1 MSFSRSS
8 LVNYVGIAV
17 GATITAAG
25 LDLFLIPN
33 KIAAGGVS
41 GLATVIHYVA
51 NIPVGAVMLALNVPL
66 FLLSVK
72 QLGVRFGV
80 NTLFGA
86 VVLSIAIDVIA
97 RFVTVITQD
106 IFLSTLYGGVVCGLG
121 MGIVFKYH
129 GTTAGTD
136 LAAKLINKY
145 AGISVG
151 QALLAVDFF
160 VITTAGVVFN
170 SFELAMYALISLFVT
185 SKVIDL
191 VQEGR
196 SDTKAFFIISN
207 KPADVAQAIMHD
219 MERGVTFLQGRGGY
233 TQLSRDVLFCVVT
246 SAELSTLKQI
256 IHDTDSE
263 AFVIVADTNEVLGEG
278 FGRYASSP

>member
-1 MSFSRSS
+1 MAFSRTSII
-8 LVNYVGIAV
+8 NYLGIAA
-17 GATITAAG
+17 GAIITAAG

-51 NIPVGAVMLALNVPL
+51 HIPVGITMLALNIPL
-66 FLLSVK
+66 FLFSVK
-72 QLGVRFGV
+72 ELGVRFGL

-86 VVLSIAIDVIA
+86 VVLSASIDVIA
-97 RFVTVITQD
+97 RYAPVITQD

-121 MGIVFKYH
+121 MGIVFKCH

-136 LAAKLINKY
+136 LAAKLIHKFT
-145 AGISVG
+145 GISVG
-151 QALLAVDFF
+151 QALLGVDFF
-160 VITTAGVVFN
+160 VITLAGIIFS

-196 SDTKAFFIISN
+196 SDTKAFFIISS
-207 KPADVAQAIMHD
+207 KPAEVANTIMRD

-233 TQLSRDVLFCVVT
+233 TETSRDVLFCVVT
-246 SAELSTLKQI
+246 SAELSMLKKI
-256 IHDTDSE
+256 IHDTDSG
-263 AFVIVADTNEVLGEG
+263 AFVIVADTTEVLGEG

>member
-1 MSFSRSS
+1 MVHWRAT
-8 LVNYVGIAV
+8 LTNYIGIAV
-17 GATITAAG
+17 GAIITAAG

-41 GLATVIHYVA
+41 GLATVIYYVT
-51 NIPVGAVMLALNVPL
+51 NIPVGMIMLALNVPL
-66 FLLSVK
+66 FLFSVK
-72 QLGVRFGV
+72 QLGMRFGV

-86 VVLSIAIDVIA
+86 VVLSFAIDIIA
-97 RFVTVITQD
+97 RFTPVITQD
-106 IFLSTLYGGVVCGLG
+106 IFLSTLYGGVVVGLG

-136 LAAKLINKY
+136 LAAKLINKFT
-145 AGISVG
+145 GVSVG

-160 VITTAGVVFN
+160 VIATAGIVFN
-170 SFELAMYALISLFVT
+170 SFELAMYALISLFIT

-196 SDTKAFFIISN
+196 SDTKAFFIISD
-207 KPADVAQAIMHD
+207 KPDEVAAAIMYD

-233 TQLSRDVLFCVVT
+233 TQARRDVLFCVVT
-246 SAELSTLKQI
+246 SAELSTLKRI
-256 IHDTDSE
+256 IHVTDPG

>member
-1 MSFSRSS
+1 MAVSRIS
-8 LVNYVGIAV
+8 LINYLGIAA
-17 GATITAAG
+17 GAIITAAG

-51 NIPVGAVMLALNVPL
+51 HIPVGVTMLALNIPL
-66 FLLSVK
+66 FLFSVK
-72 QLGVRFGV
+72 ELGVRFGL

-86 VVLSIAIDVIA
+86 VVLSVSIDVIA
-97 RFVTVITQD
+97 RYAPVITQD

-136 LAAKLINKY
+136 LAAKLIHKFT
-145 AGISVG
+145 GISVG
-151 QALLAVDFF
+151 QALLGVDFF
-160 VITTAGVVFN
+160 VIALAGIIFN

-207 KPADVAQAIMHD
+207 KPAEVAKAIMHD

-233 TQLSRDVLFCVVT
+233 TETSRDVLFCVVT
-246 SAELSTLKQI
+246 SAELSTLKKI
-256 IHDTDSE
+256 IHATDAG
-263 AFVIVADTNEVLGEG
+263 AFVIVADTTEVLGEG

>member
-1 MSFSRSS
+1 MAFSRSS
-8 LVNYVGIAV
+8 LVNYAGIAA
-17 GATITAAG
+17 GAIITAAG

-51 NIPVGAVMLALNVPL
+51 HIPVGATMLALNIPL
-66 FLLSVK
+66 FLFSIK
-72 QLGVRFGV
+72 KLGLRFGL

-86 VVLSIAIDVIA
+86 VVLSVAIDVIA
-97 RFVTVITQD
+97 RFTTVITQD

-121 MGIVFKYH
+121 MGVVFKYH

-136 LAAKLINKY
+136 LAAKLINRFT
-145 AGISVG
+145 GLSVG
-151 QALLAVDFF
+151 QSLLAVDFF
-160 VITTAGVVFN
+160 VITSAGIIFK

-196 SDTKAFFIISN
+196 SDTKAFFIISS
-207 KPADVAQAIMHD
+207 KPAEVARTIMQD
-219 MERGVTFLQGRGGY
+219 MERGVTFLQGKGGY
-233 TQLSRDVLFCVVT
+233 TETERDVLFCVVT
-246 SAELSTLKQI
+246 SAELSTMKKI
-256 IHDTDSE
+256 IHDTDAQ
-263 AFVIVADTNEVLGEG
+263 AFVIVADTTEVLGEG

>member
-1 MSFSRSS
+1 MAFSRSS
-8 LVNYVGIAV
+8 LINYVGIAV
-17 GATITAAG
+17 GAIITAAG

-51 NIPVGAVMLALNVPL
+51 HIPVGATMLVLNVPL
-66 FLLSVK
+66 FLFSVK
-72 QLGVRFGV
+72 QLGIHFGL

-97 RFVTVITQD
+97 RFAPVITQD
-106 IFLSTLYGGVVCGLG
+106 IFLSTLYGGVVCGFG

-136 LAAKLINKY
+136 LAAKLINKFT
-145 AGISVG
+145 GLSVG

-160 VITTAGVVFN
+160 VITTAGIVFN

-196 SDTKAFFIISN
+196 SDTKAFFIISD
-207 KPADVAQAIMHD
+207 KPDEVAKAIMYD
-219 MERGVTFLQGRGGY
+219 MDRGVTFLQGSGGY
-233 TQLSRDVLFCVVT
+233 TRAQRDVLFCVVT
-246 SAELSTLKQI
+246 SAELSTLKKI
-256 IHDTDSE
+256 IHHTDSG

>member
-1 MSFSRSS
+1 MAFSRNS
-8 LVNYVGIAV
+8 LINYLGIAT
-17 GATITAAG
+17 GAVITAAG

-41 GLATVIHYVA
+41 GLATVIHYIA
-51 NIPVGAVMLALNVPL
+51 HIPVGVTMLALNIPL
-66 FLLSVK
+66 FLLSIK
-72 QLGVRFGV
+72 KLGVHFGL

-86 VVLSIAIDVIA
+86 VVLSAAIDIIA
-97 RFVTVITQD
+97 RVAPVITQD
-106 IFLSTLYGGVVCGLG
+106 IFLSTLYGGMVCGLG

-136 LAAKLINKY
+136 LAAKLIQKY
-145 AGISVG
+145 TGMSVG
-151 QALLAVDFF
+151 QALLGVDFF
-160 VITTAGVVFN
+160 VITMAGIVFN

-207 KPADVAQAIMHD
+207 KPAEVANTIMRE

-233 TQLSRDVLFCVVT
+233 TETARDVLFCVVT
-246 SAELSTLKQI
+246 SAELSTLKKI
-256 IHDTDSE
+256 IHDTDTG

>member
-1 MSFSRSS
+1 
-8 LVNYVGIAV
+8 
-17 GATITAAG
+17 
-25 LDLFLIPN
+25 
-33 KIAAGGVS
+33 
-41 GLATVIHYVA
+41 
-51 NIPVGAVMLALNVPL
+51 MLALNIPL
-66 FLLSVK
+66 FLFSVRE
-72 QLGVRFGV
+72 LGVRFGL

-86 VVLSIAIDVIA
+86 VVLSASIDVIA
-97 RFVTVITQD
+97 RYAPVITQD

-136 LAAKLINKY
+136 LAAKLIHKFT
-145 AGISVG
+145 GISVG
-151 QALLAVDFF
+151 QALLGVDFF
-160 VITTAGVVFN
+160 VITLAGIIFN

-196 SDTKAFFIISN
+196 SDTKAFFIISS
-207 KPADVAQAIMHD
+207 KPAEVASTIMRD

-233 TQLSRDVLFCVVT
+233 TETSRDVLFCVVT
-246 SAELSTLKQI
+246 SAELSTLKKI
-256 IHDTDSE
+256 IHDADSG
-263 AFVIVADTNEVLGEG
+263 AFVIVADTTEVLGEG

>member
-1 MSFSRSS
+1 MAFSRTS
-8 LVNYVGIAV
+8 LINYLGIAA
-17 GATITAAG
+17 GAIITAAG

-51 NIPVGAVMLALNVPL
+51 HIPVGVTMLALNIPL
-66 FLLSVK
+66 FLFSVK
-72 QLGVRFGV
+72 ELGVRFGL

-86 VVLSIAIDVIA
+86 VVLSASIDVIA
-97 RFVTVITQD
+97 RYAPVITQD

-136 LAAKLINKY
+136 LAAKLIHKFT
-145 AGISVG
+145 GISVG
-151 QALLAVDFF
+151 QALLGVDFF
-160 VITTAGVVFN
+160 VITLAGIIFS

-196 SDTKAFFIISN
+196 RDTKAFFIISS
-207 KPADVAQAIMHD
+207 KPAEVANTIMRD

-233 TQLSRDVLFCVVT
+233 TEMSRDVLFCVVT
-246 SAELSTLKQI
+246 SAELSMLKKI
-256 IHDTDSE
+256 IHDTDSG
-263 AFVIVADTNEVLGEG
+263 AFVIVADTTEVLGEG

>member
-1 MSFSRSS
+1 MTFARSS
-8 LVNYVGIAV
+8 LINYIGIAV
-17 GATITAAG
+17 GAIITAAG

-41 GLATVIHYVA
+41 GLATVIHYMA
-51 NIPVGAVMLALNVPL
+51 HIPVGVVMLVLNVPL
-66 FLLSVK
+66 FLFSVK
-72 QLGVRFGV
+72 QLGMRFGLH
-80 NTLFGA
+80 TLFGA
-86 VVLSIAIDVIA
+86 VVLSVAIDVIA
-97 RFVTVITQD
+97 RFAPVITQD
-106 IFLSTLYGGVVCGLG
+106 IFLSTMYGGVVVGLG

-136 LAAKLINKY
+136 LAAKLLNKFT
-145 AGISVG
+145 GVSVG

-160 VITTAGVVFN
+160 VIATAGIVFN

-196 SDTKAFFIISN
+196 SDTKAFFIISD
-207 KPADVAQAIMHD
+207 KPAEVANAIMYD
-219 MERGVTFLQGRGGY
+219 MERGVTVLQGRGGY
-233 TQLSRDVLFCVVT
+233 TQAQRDVLFCVVT
-246 SAELSTLKQI
+246 SAELSTLKRI
-256 IHDTDSE
+256 IHVTDPG

>member
-1 MSFSRSS
+1 MAFSRSS
-8 LVNYVGIAV
+8 LINYVGIAV
-17 GATITAAG
+17 GAIITAAG

-51 NIPVGAVMLALNVPL
+51 YIPVGVAMLVLNVPL
-66 FLLSVK
+66 FLVSVK
-72 QLGVRFGV
+72 ELGVRFGV

-86 VVLSIAIDVIA
+86 VVLSLAIDIIA
-97 RFVTVITQD
+97 RFAPVITQD

-136 LAAKLINKY
+136 LAAKLINKFT
-145 AGISVG
+145 GLSVG

-160 VITTAGVVFN
+160 VIATAGIVFN

-185 SKVIDL
+185 SKVVDL

-207 KPADVAQAIMHD
+207 KPNEVAQAIMHD

-233 TQLSRDVLFCVVT
+233 TQLSRDVLFCIVT